1 MPDTKVALEEN
12 QAGLNS
18 AKLKTIADKADII
31 VNGYAFT
38 RNDERI
44 QVLNLNCPEKAVV
57 FSTDGEVLETTM
69 DDIELSIASRYLQQN
84 KKYMEEWTMPKYYDF
99 KVAGYYL
106 YFTSFCVVEC
116 MHVHASDSKLTE
128 GGSAKF
134 FVKSTGDA
142 ALLQIVPVLFFL
154 ADDTHS
160 ALLFPSQIV
169 LMVFDWYVKKVTI
182 VQPCQRE

>member
-1 MPDTKVALEEN
+1 MHEATLSNADGFTAFSFGGYNIRFKAPYSLERYTDVVKWEDGYLVVKAKYRHNAEPEEEYIDLKPILDGLYIDYDSFLKPIKSVRITDTKVVFEES

-69 DDIELSIASRYLQQN
+69 DDIELSIASCYLQQN
-84 KKYMEEWTMPKYYDF
+84 KKYMEE
-99 KVAGYYL
+99 
-106 YFTSFCVVEC
+106 
-116 MHVHASDSKLTE
+116 
-128 GGSAKF
+128 
-134 FVKSTGDA
+134 
-142 ALLQIVPVLFFL
+142 
-154 ADDTHS
+154 
-160 ALLFPSQIV
+160 
-169 LMVFDWYVKKVTI
+169 
-182 VQPCQRE
+182 